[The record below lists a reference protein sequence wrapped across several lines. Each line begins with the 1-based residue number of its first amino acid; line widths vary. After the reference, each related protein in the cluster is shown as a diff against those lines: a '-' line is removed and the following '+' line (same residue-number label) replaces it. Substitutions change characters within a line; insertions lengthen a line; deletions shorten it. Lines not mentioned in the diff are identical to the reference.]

1 MSGIC
6 TKHKSH
12 KPNCT
17 DCTALP
23 YDSRYEENMEIVEVC
38 LSDREQLRLFKE
50 ICKLNCRPSDYFKYA
65 LLHYIDTLDTPPYTE
80 EIDNPDNHG
89 ENE

>member
-17 DCTALP
+17 NCTAFP
-23 YDSRYEENMEIVEVC
+23 YDSRYEENMEIVEVR
-38 LSDREQLRLFKE
+38 LTPELESFLFKE
-50 ICKLNCRPSDYFKYA
+50 ICRLNCRPSDYFKYVI
-65 LLHYIDTLDTPPYTE
+65 LKGIDELDIPPYTGE
-80 EIDNPDNHG
+80 TDNPDNRR
-89 ENE
+89 EY